1 MSRRSAAVFV
11 VASLAALALFLPA
24 ALGANGGGGKGKGGG
39 GGGAASQSSTTSGC
53 TPSAPQVLV
62 QNSYGWNQSGSWGRR
77 GDTLGYQ
84 IQIIDQDSGCAS
96 SSFVLSVSAPFFFYG
111 NGPNRDLHLMPARRS
126 RSTGHG

>member
-1 MSRRSAAVFV
+1 MSRKSAAVFV

-62 QNSYGWNQSGSWGRR
+62 QNSYGWNQSGSWGASR
-77 GDTLGYQ
+77 GHARLPDPDHRPRLGVRLLELRPERVRADRFLRQ
-84 IQIIDQDSGCAS
+84 RPDEHAQPQAGRVC
-96 SSFVLSVSAPFFFYG
+96 L
-111 NGPNRDLHLMPARRS
+111 L
-126 RSTGHG
+126 